1 MLDSPLITLYISD
14 RC

>member
-1 MLDSPLITLYISD
+1 MLDSLPITLYISD